1 MKNFVI
7 WKTALKSI
15 LKNKK
20 RSFLTMFGIIIG
32 IASVITIVSI
42 GNGFKRDMIDKM
54 SMTNTNENVS
64 NITFTYYDVAN
75 AFTENEVFKKVILI

>member
-1 MKNFVI
+1 MKNIVL

-54 SMTNTNENVS
+54 SMTNTKETVNNL
-64 NITFTYYDVAN
+64 TFSYYDISN
-75 AFTENEVFKKVILI
+75 ALSEKVFKKVILT